1 MVKKFLGS
9 ESIQRDEDDII
20 CFDVGE
26 LDTNQELL
34 AQCWKIPNS
43 TKLLDFLSLHFR
55 AISSLDP

>member
-26 LDTNQELL
+26 LDTNQELGTVL
-34 AQCWKIPNS
+34 ENPQ
-43 TKLLDFLSLHFR
+43 LY
-55 AISSLDP
+55 

>member
-26 LDTNQELL
+26 LGTNQEPWHSVGKSFVQFQLELL
-34 AQCWKIPNS
+34 N
-43 TKLLDFLSLHFR
+43 FFR
-55 AISSLDP
+55 AFSHWPGT